1 MTMLK
6 ITSRQGT
13 TEEEFSPAE
22 LAYWFTPAERAELE
36 RTGKLRHGRGLHA
49 RQIEVISSAKPDA
62 ADIGAR
68 IGGIYHLLTT
78 EPNGQQN
85 VTRYCEAEMAE
96 CFNPAQRR
104 QLASGQVLTIARTSY
119 VDMVLAARRTMAA

>member
-22 LAYWFTPAERAELE
+22 LAHWFSPAERDELA
-36 RTGKLRHGRGLHA
+36 RTGKLRHGRGHHV
-49 RQIEVISSAKPDA
+49 RQIEVISSAKARA

-68 IGGIYHLLTT
+68 VGGLYYLLTT
-78 EPNGQQN
+78 DRNGRQD
-85 VTRYCEAEMAE
+85 VTRYGEAEMAE
-96 CFNPAQRR
+96 CFSPDQRR
-104 QLASGQVLTIARTSY
+104 QLASGQALTIAGTSY
-119 VDMVLAARRTMAA
+119 VDMVLAARRTIAA